1 MRKVERLLLVAL
13 TTVAMTIFGTWA
25 ITGCDSGG
33 DGDADADADGDSDTD
48 ADSDSDGDSGAG
60 CTGDTRDDGEF
71 VAFVVDHLE
80 IAGEEIG
87 FDLDSTVTPD
97 DCAHDFCRR
106 GPDDGP
112 GGVDNR
118 LGPILASIGDF
129 APDFDANQAIEDSI
143 IEGSLIVLFEMR
155 DVDDWDADGCVDVF
169 AYMGQ
174 DPEDPPE
181 VGRGRTYMV
190 DAQSLEDETDIA
202 SALIQFLG
210 GSISDGSFGGG
221 PAEFSLNIPMGDLGV
236 DLRIAITDTMLQWDA
251 SATDVANGIIGGFVL
266 VHDMLAA
273 IRLIPEAA
281 DFIPMVPAIME
292 NQADIDAIPTGM
304 EIPGTSCTAENYASY
319 NLDGE
324 GCGSPRYS
332 CSESGRC
339 VEPEQHFDGISLA
352 LTFTA
357 VNAIIDGI
365 FIE

>member
-80 IAGEEIG
+80 SAGEEIG

-97 DCAHDFCRR
+97 DCADDFCRR

-210 GSISDGSFGGG
+210 GSISDGS
-221 PAEFSLNIPMGDLGV
+221 
-236 DLRIAITDTMLQWDA
+236 RA
-251 SATDVANGIIGGFVL
+251 SWA
-266 VHDMLAA
+266 
-273 IRLIPEAA
+273 
-281 DFIPMVPAIME
+281 
-292 NQADIDAIPTGM
+292 
-304 EIPGTSCTAENYASY
+304 
-319 NLDGE
+319 
-324 GCGSPRYS
+324 
-332 CSESGRC
+332 
-339 VEPEQHFDGISLA
+339 
-352 LTFTA
+352 
-357 VNAIIDGI
+357 
-365 FIE
+365 